1 MWKRP
6 DDRPPRTPEM
16 LETIL
21 LSTGAIALSEL
32 GDKTQLLAFALAA
45 KYRRPLPVC
54 LGIAAATLLN
64 HALAASCGYLVNQWL
79 NPEVLRWI
87 LIVSFIAMGLW
98 MLIPD
103 KDDDSALQGRW
114 AKFGAFAATSMLFF
128 MVEMGDKTQ
137 LATVAL
143 AAKLGAVVPV
153 MLGTTVGM
161 LLADVPVVLVGDRF
175 AKTIPMRTVH
185 VIAALV
191 FIGFG
196 IAAWFTDPA
205 AVADSMTGA
214 LPHSP

>member
-1 MWKRP
+1 
-6 DDRPPRTPEM
+6 
-16 LETIL
+16 
-21 LSTGAIALSEL
+21 
-32 GDKTQLLAFALAA
+32 
-45 KYRRPLPVC
+45 
-54 LGIAAATLLN
+54 
-64 HALAASCGYLVNQWL
+64 
-79 NPEVLRWI
+79 
-87 LIVSFIAMGLW
+87 
-98 MLIPD
+98 
-103 KDDDSALQGRW
+103 
-114 AKFGAFAATSMLFF
+114 
-128 MVEMGDKTQ
+128 MGDKTQ

-214 LPHSP
+214 LSHSP